1 LKEAE
6 QNTVGKP
13 SFQNLNTPQI
23 TANDWN
29 CRLSK
34 VLSHKFETSTVVS
47 KARIQF

>member
-13 SFQNLNTPQI
+13 IPKFEYTTDNAAMIGVGYQ
-23 TANDWN
+23 
-29 CRLSK
+29 K
-34 VLSHKFETSTVVS
+34 FLSHKFETSTVVS